1 MKTIDDCG
9 MKTAMALMLIAALLL
24 AGCAANPGGQ
34 PQNQTNQTPL
44 PPPPPDTNQTS
55 ASSKFCT
62 DAGYKI
68 ELKGSAPAQASYC
81 VFPNGRS
88 CGEMSFYNGQCS
100 DYDSFELV
108 ESPGFVADPKEAR
121 YKFFADGR
129 LVLTEN
135 QLRNGTSTT
144 LMAWLTPADFA
155 HFVKGIK
162 EGGFE
167 SFEPAY
173 NACGG
178 EGGCPTDMPSISITL
193 LRQGVEKTV
202 SLYAPADRPAALDKI
217 IIDFKAFVEKTT
229 FLEPDASGCKLMK
242 EGRANTLQCFGCPGG
257 ITNPKC
263 TSPPNPAW
271 YAINDSSMGECAIDA
286 QGACTYQPPSYLT
299 EELCNISG
307 GRWNQ
312 CGSPESC
319 RDPRLARV
327 CIDMCVSYC
336 ECGGG
341 VGNCPA
347 GYFCTQF
354 VPANSGSGQVGI
366 CKPIY

>member
-1 MKTIDDCG
+1 
-9 MKTAMALMLIAALLL
+9 
-24 AGCAANPGGQ
+24 
-34 PQNQTNQTPL
+34 
-44 PPPPPDTNQTS
+44 
-55 ASSKFCT
+55 
-62 DAGYKI
+62 
-68 ELKGSAPAQASYC
+68 
-81 VFPNGRS
+81 
-88 CGEMSFYNGQCS
+88 
-100 DYDSFELV
+100 
-108 ESPGFVADPKEAR
+108 
-121 YKFFADGR
+121 
-129 LVLTEN
+129 
-135 QLRNGTSTT
+135 
-144 LMAWLTPADFA
+144 
-155 HFVKGIK
+155 
-162 EGGFE
+162 
-167 SFEPAY
+167 
-173 NACGG
+173 
-178 EGGCPTDMPSISITL
+178 MPSISITL

-341 VGNCPA
+341 VWNCPA